1 MPSPRTNVLRC
12 PHCRLMQFSTKSGLC
27 RRCRQILVPS
37 TLPPAYAKSIGRG
50 IRMLRLKYGLTQAQL
65 AAALNTRRTYISTV
79 ERGVVI
85 PSVLTIERIGAVFG
99 LDIAG
104 LFLAVRQMIN
114 DTDHSQVAA

>member
-12 PHCRLMQFSTKSGLC
+12 PHCRLLQFSTKNGLC
-27 RRCRQILVPS
+27 RRCRQVLQPS
-37 TLPPAYAKSIGRG
+37 TLPPVYAKCIGRS

-65 AAALNTRRTYISTV
+65 ATALNTKRTYISTV

-104 LFLAVRQMIN
+104 LFLIVRQMKSEA
-114 DTDHSQVAA
+114 DHSQAAA

>member
-12 PHCRLMQFSTKSGLC
+12 PHCRLLQFSTKNGLC
-27 RRCRQILVPS
+27 RRCRQVLQPS
-37 TLPPAYAKSIGRG
+37 TLPPVYAKCIGRS

-65 AAALNTRRTYISTV
+65 ATALNTKRTYISTV

-104 LFLAVRQMIN
+104 LFLTVRQMKN
-114 DTDHSQVAA
+114 EAAHNQVAA

>member
-1 MPSPRTNVLRC
+1 
-12 PHCRLMQFSTKSGLC
+12 
-27 RRCRQILVPS
+27 
-37 TLPPAYAKSIGRG
+37 
-50 IRMLRLKYGLTQAQL
+50 MLRLKYGLTQAEL

-85 PSVLTIERIGAVFG
+85 PSVLKIERIGAVFG

-104 LFLAVRQMIN
+104 LFLAVRQMKN